1 MECLVLLLLLETTA
15 LLAEVA
21 ALTVTAETTALT
33 ETSLLT
39 RKSGVHSLVG
49 VGDDVVGE
57 VEELS
62 QVLETRISESV
73 VEVAPNHEFCN
84 QMHTSCRSC
93 SHIRGSRGTGAA

>member
-1 MECLVLLLLLETTA
+1 MTGQHLVLLLLLEATA

-49 VGDDVVGE
+49 VGDNISRE

-62 QVLETRISESV
+62 EVLETRISKGV
-73 VEVAPNHEFCN
+73 VEVAPTRYILSIERTNCK
-84 QMHTSCRSC
+84 SS
-93 SHIRGSRGTGAA
+93 